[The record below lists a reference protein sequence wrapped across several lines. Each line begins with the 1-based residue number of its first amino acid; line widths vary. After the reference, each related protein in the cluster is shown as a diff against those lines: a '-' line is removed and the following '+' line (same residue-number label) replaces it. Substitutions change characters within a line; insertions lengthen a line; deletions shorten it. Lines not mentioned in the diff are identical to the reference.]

1 MSRVF
6 PNMGKC
12 CFSAGKA
19 GQLGLN
25 GAGTAMPRAGF
36 RGTRLSRPLIMKRI
50 AAFSL
55 ATWAAAAI
63 LYFGQ
68 HSVALIAL
76 SGVVVLGGFD
86 MLRP

>member
-1 MSRVF
+1 
-6 PNMGKC
+6 
-12 CFSAGKA
+12 
-19 GQLGLN
+19 
-25 GAGTAMPRAGF
+25 
-36 RGTRLSRPLIMKRI
+36 MKRI

-55 ATWAAAAI
+55 ATWVAAAI